1 MAMNMQMSSQCQML
15 ALIENGYWTLGVPS
29 IWHLTR
35 LGLKNLSK
43 KMVEW
48 CYWEIKPCR
57 VQGVGS
63 VRIKMPNKVERVLTN
78 VRFIPELKRNLI
90 SLGMLDDLGYVIKV
104 ESRFFK
110 ILKGLLIV
118 MKGIKKNGIYFLLGR
133 TVIGSVS
140 IAHESSLKRTC
151 YAIRGWDM

>member
-48 CYWEIKPCR
+48 CCWEINPCR

-104 ESRFFK
+104 ESGFLK
-110 ILKGLLIV
+110 IL
-118 MKGIKKNGIYFLLGR
+118 
-133 TVIGSVS
+133 
-140 IAHESSLKRTC
+140 
-151 YAIRGWDM
+151 RGH